1 MSEIDRMLAATEA
14 WTERF
19 PGLLPAP
26 PSRQVVVVACMDA
39 RIPVEAVLGL
49 QPGDAHVLRNAGG
62 VVTDDTLRSIAI
74 SQHLLGTEAV
84 LFMHHTGC
92 GMQKADEQM
101 VADAVLSATGHRL
114 PWPAQTFTDCD
125 EDVRLSMRL
134 ASEAPYL
141 AATELRGAVYD
152 VATGQV
158 REVVQA

>member
-1 MSEIDRMLAATEA
+1 MSEIDSRLAAREA
-14 WTERF
+14 WVERF
-19 PGLLPAP
+19 PGELPAP
-26 PSRQVVVVACMDA
+26 PSRHVVVVACMDA

-74 SQHLLGTEAV
+74 SQHLLGTRAV

-92 GMQKADEQM
+92 GMQKADEEM
-101 VADAVLSATGHRL
+101 VAAAVLEGTGHRL

-134 ASEAPYL
+134 VREAPYL
-141 AATELRGAVYD
+141 ISTELRGAVYD
-152 VATGQV
+152 VTTGRV
-158 REVVQA
+158 SEVV